1 MTKKRPR
8 DKVFDSFYPDLLVL
22 LETFASSVIY
32 DGDYLTAEDAVIDYL
47 VDMYSSTFLS
57 EIDYILDALGY
68 NIYPQDLINLRNGV
82 DTSAFV
88 RSNRGR
94 LREIMDNHVKDLKK
108 LVEKNKDKQSKEDIF
123 QSYWSNIDR
132 LALSETQMGIEKAS
146 VQSAKLFGEI
156 TGEQLM
162 KTWNAV
168 GDKRT
173 CPICKAMDGLTIP
186 VDESFQAVA
195 PSVQISESLDY
206 TGGDTV
212 YAHPRC
218 RCWVTYSKA

>member
-1 MTKKRPR
+1 MIKKNPR
-8 DKVFDSFYPDLLVL
+8 NKVFDSYYPDLLVL

-47 VDMYSSTFLS
+47 VDMYSSTFLD

-82 DTSAFV
+82 DTSSFV

-94 LREIMDNHVKDLKK
+94 LREILDGHVKDLKK
-108 LVEKNKDKQSKEDIF
+108 LVNENKDTQSKDEIYK
-123 QSYWSNIDR
+123 SYWSNIDR

-146 VQSAKLFGEI
+146 VQSAKLFGDI

-162 KTWNAV
+162 KTWNA
-168 GDKRT
+168 
-173 CPICKAMDGLTIP
+173 L
-186 VDESFQAVA
+186 
-195 PSVQISESLDY
+195 
-206 TGGDTV
+206 
-212 YAHPRC
+212 
-218 RCWVTYSKA
+218 

>member
-1 MTKKRPR
+1 MTKKNPR
-8 DKVFDSFYPDLLVL
+8 NKVFDSYYPDLLVL

-47 VDMYSSTFLS
+47 VDMYSSTFLD

-82 DTSAFV
+82 DTSSFV

-94 LREIMDNHVKDLKK
+94 LREILDGHVKDLKK
-108 LVEKNKDKQSKEDIF
+108 LVNENKDTQSKDDIYK
-123 QSYWSNIDR
+123 SYWSNIDR

-146 VQSAKLFGEI
+146 VQSAKLFGDI

-186 VDESFQAVA
+186 VDESFKAVA

>member
-108 LVEKNKDKQSKEDIF
+108 LVNDNKDTQSKDEIF
-123 QSYWSNIDR
+123 KSYWSNIDR
-132 LALSETQMGIEKAS
+132 LALPSIR
-146 VQSAKLFGEI
+146 SAH
-156 TGEQLM
+156 
-162 KTWNAV
+162 
-168 GDKRT
+168 
-173 CPICKAMDGLTIP
+173 
-186 VDESFQAVA
+186 
-195 PSVQISESLDY
+195 SL
-206 TGGDTV
+206 
-212 YAHPRC
+212 R
-218 RCWVTYSKA
+218 S

>member
-1 MTKKRPR
+1 MTKKNPR
-8 DKVFDSFYPDLLVL
+8 NKVFDSYYPDLLVL

-47 VDMYSSTFLS
+47 VDMYSSTFLD

-82 DTSAFV
+82 DTSSFV

-94 LREIMDNHVKDLKK
+94 LREILDGHVKDLKK
-108 LVEKNKDKQSKEDIF
+108 LVNEKKDTQSKEDIF

-146 VQSAKLFGEI
+146 VQSAKLFGDI

-173 CPICKAMDGLTIP
+173 CPICKTMDGLTIP

-206 TGGDTV
+206 TGGDTF